1 VWHHAGALRSHPCR
15 GRRRPTC
22 LSFCRATLKVP
33 PSTSLLL
40 PRPMSRV
47 LWTPHVRST
56 PLNRMP
62 PGAHKKLCQ
71 RPSPR
76 PEAPLL
82 LSRSA
87 LLQYTLMAP
96 GRTPPPVSWSPPPPL
111 PRPPMPRPTPLPTLM
126 LPRAPRSAGRLWPS
140 LTTTVPGMPL
150 PLLRTS
156 PLLPRAA
163 PTWSPELRLLVQGAP
178 TLLRHM
184 SSLQIRFR
192 RPLLYAV
199 MRMEPLPATPR
210 LSLVELELCL
220 PSSRIEARSPL
231 PRLEPPP
238 TRILGSPPW
247 TRRAMPPLMKM
258 SLLLSVAASR
268 PESRAPVPPR
278 PPEPGAPLLPGV
290 TRTSSPQPQDPSLSG
305 TPAPTARPP
314 ASELPP
320 VLRLPSSGAPLKTLG
335 SRPPPPA
342 VSQLFPTS
350 SRSLHPLLK
359 AAPPLGLPL
368 PKPTASSSLL
378 RLPAPPQI

>member
-1 VWHHAGALRSHPCR
+1 
-15 GRRRPTC
+15 
-22 LSFCRATLKVP
+22 
-33 PSTSLLL
+33 
-40 PRPMSRV
+40 
-47 LWTPHVRST
+47 
-56 PLNRMP
+56 
-62 PGAHKKLCQ
+62 
-71 RPSPR
+71 
-76 PEAPLL
+76 
-82 LSRSA
+82 
-87 LLQYTLMAP
+87 
-96 GRTPPPVSWSPPPPL
+96 
-111 PRPPMPRPTPLPTLM
+111 M
-126 LPRAPRSAGRLWPS
+126 LPRAPRSTGRLWPS
-140 LTTTVPGMPL
+140 LTTPVPGTPL
-150 PLLRTS
+150 PLLRMS

-184 SSLQIRFR
+184 SSLQIRLR

-247 TRRAMPPLMKM
+247 TRRAMPPLMKTL
-258 SLLLSVAASR
+258 LLLSVAASR

-278 PPEPGAPLLPGV
+278 PPEPGAPLLPRV
-290 TRTSSPQPQDPSLSG
+290 TRTSSPQPQDPSLPG

-314 ASELPP
+314 ASKLPP

-335 SRPPPPA
+335 SRLPPSSPCWSMLAWRPPPPA

-350 SRSLHPLLK
+350 SRSLHPLPK